1 MDSETEKNGSVF
13 GSSLTKNEVRVNSLI
28 YSTYLVFCLFS
39 VFEQPSVC
47 CVCVVVEGRERG
59 ESNPKFYIIRKRL
72 SSASRRCPCR
82 DIVPLYHSLTF
93 PVIESHSRAAVSR
106 KRSSQKRERSAS
118 TLHTHTT
125 HNWDTF
131 KSPLIQ

>member
-1 MDSETEKNGSVF
+1 M
-13 GSSLTKNEVRVNSLI
+13 
-28 YSTYLVFCLFS
+28 C
-39 VFEQPSVC
+39 C
-47 CVCVVVEGRERG
+47 CVCRGGGEKRG

-82 DIVPLYHSLTF
+82 DTTPFLSFIHFSRDKEVAH
-93 PVIESHSRAAVSR
+93 ENGSHEKKEVSR
-106 KRSSQKRERSAS
+106 ERSSQKEKDPPPHY
-118 TLHTHTT
+118 THTHTT

>member
-1 MDSETEKNGSVF
+1 M
-13 GSSLTKNEVRVNSLI
+13 RVNSLI

-118 TLHTHTT
+118 TLHTHTHYAQLGHVQIT
-125 HNWDTF
+125 IDPIVVLFFGAASRNITF
-131 KSPLIQ
+131 